1 MLALLPVARLVSDTT
16 AADFEAPIVTSNGP
30 NFQISEQR
38 APSLQCLNVAAN
50 ERASFM
56 QKILQT
62 FLTGAGTWMARPAAF
77 GLVVVYVA
85 LWLIYDRE
93 SFNFHGAVA
102 VITLCMT
109 LFIQRSEH
117 RDTQAI
123 QAKLDELL
131 RTQADARQS
140 LTRLDEQ
147 QPEQIEAHRAAAR
160 AQD

>member
-1 MLALLPVARLVSDTT
+1 MLALLPVAKLVSDTT

>member
-131 RTQADARQS
+131 RTQDDARKG
-140 LTRLDEQ
+140 LTRLDDQ

-160 AQD
+160 AHD